1 MRIILLLVILGGLTL
16 LLVQNWS
23 PVLPLVFLGVATPA
37 LPLAVWILISL
48 AAGASTS
55 LAIASLLQLT
65 NYFSQSKPSNQRQV
79 QPPPRPQSPPQ
90 QAAYTAASKASP
102 KATPPPPSD
111 RAVDDWQESTD
122 EDWHFDE
129 DDEEPENTS
138 PPDNVQDRRYEVD
151 SEPKSSY
158 RAGSVYSYS
167 YREPSDSGVGRT
179 ESVYDAD
186 YRVLTPPY
194 REPQTAPA
202 QEEEDWG
209 FDDDEFE
216 DEADENNSP
225 SKGR

>member
-55 LAIASLLQLT
+55 WAIAFLLQLT
-65 NYFSQSKPSNQRQV
+65 NYFSQPKSSNQRQA
-79 QPPPRPQSPPQ
+79 QTPPKTAPYTASSAPPRTPPPQESDRVVDDWEESADEDWNFEENVDEQQSPP
-90 QAAYTAASKASP
+90 
-102 KATPPPPSD
+102 
-111 RAVDDWQESTD
+111 
-122 EDWHFDE
+122 
-129 DDEEPENTS
+129 PE
-138 PPDNVQDRRYEVD
+138 NVQDSRSYEVS

-158 RAGSVYSYS
+158 RTGSVYSYS
-167 YREPSDSGVGRT
+167 YREPSDSGGGRT

-194 REPQTAPA
+194 REPEKV
-202 QEEEDWG
+202 QEQEEDWG
-209 FDDDEFE
+209 FDDDELE
-216 DEADENNSP
+216 DEDDNIP

>member
-23 PVLPLVFLGVATPA
+23 PALPLVFLGVATPP

-65 NYFSQSKPSNQRQV
+65 NYVGQPKSSNQRQA
-79 QPPPRPQSPPQ
+79 QTPPKT
-90 QAAYTAASKASP
+90 AAYTASGTTP
-102 KATPPPPSD
+102 KTPPPPPQSD
-111 RAVDDWQESTD
+111 RTVDDWQESAD
-122 EDWHFDE
+122 EDWDFEENVDE
-129 DDEEPENTS
+129 QKS
-138 PPDNVQDRRYEVD
+138 PPQENVQDSRSYEVS

-158 RAGSVYSYS
+158 RTGSVYSYS

-194 REPQTAPA
+194 REPEKVQE

-209 FDDDEFE
+209 FDDDELE
-216 DEADENNSP
+216 DEDENTP
-225 SKGR
+225 SKSR

>member
-23 PVLPLVFLGVATPA
+23 PVLPLVFLGVTTPA
-37 LPLAVWILISL
+37 LPLAVWILFSL

-65 NYFSQSKPSNQRQV
+65 NFFSQPKSSSQRQV
-79 QPPPRPQSPPQ
+79 QPPPRTQSPPK
-90 QAAYTAASKASP
+90 QASYTATSTVPP
-102 KATPPPPSD
+102 KTSPPPSD
-111 RAVDDWQESTD
+111 PAIDDWQESSN
-122 EDWHFDE
+122 EDWDFEE
-129 DDEEPENTS
+129 DDKQS
-138 PPDNVQDRRYEVD
+138 PPQDRVQDSRNYEKS
-151 SEPKSSY
+151 SEPKSGY
-158 RAGSVYSYS
+158 QTGSVYSYN

-194 REPQTAPA
+194 REPEKVQE

-216 DEADENNSP
+216 DEDDAP
-225 SKGR
+225 TKGR

>member
-37 LPLAVWILISL
+37 LPLAAWILISL

-55 LAIASLLQLT
+55 LAIAFLLQLT
-65 NYFSQSKPSNQRQV
+65 NYFSQPKSSNQRQA
-79 QPPPRPQSPPQ
+79 QTPPKT
-90 QAAYTAASKASP
+90 AAYTASSAPP
-102 KATPPPPSD
+102 KTPPPPQSD
-111 RAVDDWQESTD
+111 RAVDDWQESAD
-122 EDWHFDE
+122 EDWDFGENADE
-129 DDEEPENTS
+129 QDS
-138 PPDNVQDRRYEVD
+138 PPQENVQDPRSYEVS

-158 RAGSVYSYS
+158 RIGSVYSYS

-194 REPQTAPA
+194 TEPKKVPE

-209 FDDDEFE
+209 FDDELE
-216 DEADENNSP
+216 DEEDENTP
-225 SKGR
+225 SKSR

>member
-37 LPLAVWILISL
+37 LPLAVWILFSL

-65 NYFSQSKPSNQRQV
+65 TFLSQPKSSSQRQV
-79 QPPPRPQSPPQ
+79 PPPPRTQAPPK
-90 QAAYTAASKASP
+90 QAPYTTTSTVPP
-102 KATPPPPSD
+102 KTAPPPSD
-111 RAVDDWQESTD
+111 PVVDDWQESGN
-122 EDWHFDE
+122 EDWDFEEE
-129 DDEEPENTS
+129 DNQS
-138 PPDNVQDRRYEVD
+138 PPQDRVQDSRSYEKS
-151 SEPKSSY
+151 SEPKSSSQT
-158 RAGSVYSYS
+158 GSVYSYS

-194 REPQTAPA
+194 REPEKVQE

-216 DEADENNSP
+216 DEDDAP
-225 SKGR
+225 KKGR